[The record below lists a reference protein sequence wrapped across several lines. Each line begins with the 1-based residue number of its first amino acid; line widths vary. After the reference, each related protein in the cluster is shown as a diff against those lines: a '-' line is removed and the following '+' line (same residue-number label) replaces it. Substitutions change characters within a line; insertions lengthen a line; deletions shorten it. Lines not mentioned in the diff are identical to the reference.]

1 MRTFR
6 TLLIGGLLLA
16 LLAVPGGAWAQPVHP
31 TSGIQ
36 GPQRIV
42 NYWAAS
48 APIVNTV
55 SPVTLYSAIIS
66 PALLATRAQSNIRY
80 ADLTQAN
87 ATPPLHIKLNG
98 MLSTATTAVGEST
111 IQLGVN
117 LGGGISPAA
126 TIALINGF
134 DPANALVQVPI
145 QIDVWLTPIATPS
158 ATATGIGW
166 SNQIFMHARAEWTEA
181 AGTATVFNAATIS
194 SGTSLN
200 IASANMLNIVWQWGT
215 ARVGGSLTIFKSL
228 LSVGD

>member
-1 MRTFR
+1 MGGPMRTFR

-55 SPVTLYSAIIS
+55 SPVTLYSAIIT

-145 QIDVWLTPIATPS
+145 QIDVWLGPDATPS
-158 ATATGIGW
+158 GGAAGG
-166 SNQIFMHARAEWTEA
+166 EWTEA